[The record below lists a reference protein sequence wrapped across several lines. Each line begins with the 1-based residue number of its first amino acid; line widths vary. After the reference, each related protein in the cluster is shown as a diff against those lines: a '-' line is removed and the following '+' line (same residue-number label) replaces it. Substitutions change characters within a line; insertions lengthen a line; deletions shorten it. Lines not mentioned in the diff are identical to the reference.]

1 MKVFY
6 ARCSTAEQNEGRQL
20 KYAEEIGAEKIYLD
34 KASGST
40 TARPALKEMLA
51 FVREG
56 DTIYIESISRLAR
69 NVKDL
74 LSIVDTLTAKKVAL
88 VSQKESIDTSTPQ
101 GRFLLS
107 VWGAMAQL
115 ERESILQRQREGIAL
130 AKEQGKY
137 KGRKPIAIDEKAFR
151 RECAKWRA
159 GEQTA
164 RATMRA
170 LGLKTNTFYKNVKE
184 LGV

>member
-1 MKVFY
+1 
-6 ARCSTAEQNEGRQL
+6 
-20 KYAEEIGAEKIYLD
+20 
-34 KASGST
+34 
-40 TARPALKEMLA
+40 
-51 FVREG
+51 
-56 DTIYIESISRLAR
+56 
-69 NVKDL
+69 
-74 LSIVDTLTAKKVAL
+74 
-88 VSQKESIDTSTPQ
+88 
-101 GRFLLS
+101 
-107 VWGAMAQL
+107 MAQL